1 MKAGKV
7 IRNVL
12 LGLVGG
18 LVVLLV
24 ALQVALNE
32 KVLTR
37 IVNRVGSD
45 YVDGDLVFSR
55 VKAHVLRSFPHL
67 EVTIDSCALTYP
79 HDKFASYDSLNTS
92 SRRFSLVGAGRGETV
107 DTLASFRRLSLALNY
122 MSFIKGREIDIPR
135 VELERPR
142 IFAHYY
148 DSTAANWDI
157 LPIGSSEEEPETEDS
172 LQKPLPAI
180 SLHKIALTDRPF
192 IVFTDPVDTLH
203 ALLTMRRMALDG
215 KVHTRKL
222 DEIRGRFEMDTLF
235 VSGRLPSDTLAL
247 ALDHLGVE
255 GKGREFSL
263 TARAKAFLATNA
275 FGRMRIPIGVDAE
288 GELPEREDQALEV
301 RLDRLGLDVSALHLD
316 GNGDIVLHPER
327 KSILA
332 DVTVD
337 RAPLGELIREF
348 DRNLPALKKIK
359 TDAVLSLDAHVEGD
373 YGEGRFPAINAHL
386 SVPPSRLDYE
396 GIPRLGRLEV
406 EADAVTDSDMR
417 LDVRLSRFL
426 CDIVGA
432 RADLTASAEDLL
444 GEDPLFALDGKV
456 RARIDSLT
464 HAFTRERGI
473 SGTGALKANLHGNAR
488 LSQLDMVHIGN
499 ADIHCDMTAD
509 ELRLDDAPDSALAYI
524 RKADIT
530 LETTGNTFDKNIRR
544 GARVLRLKA
553 KMDTLS
559 LNWKE
564 DIYARGGD
572 ILLLA
577 QNSADILKGGKQLTP
592 LMGLVKFDRL
602 GLRDMDGLALFLKGN
617 KETFRITPATKERP
631 TPRLS
636 LTSDSERIFVRQKGN
651 AYALRNFK
659 FDAAASRRQA
669 RVRNSER
676 RARLLDS
683 LQRVYPGVPRDSL
696 FSHLRSRSRKADD
709 FADKDIQIS
718 LSKALTQYYRD
729 WEFEGNLNLASAR
742 LMLPSLPL
750 KTYVKDARGS
760 FSNDRVDLKNITLNA
775 GASDLSAEASLSGLR
790 RAIFRRGVLNLDAKV
805 TSDYL
810 DANELMRAYA
820 YYSTWEPPKE
830 STEITEQEAERSS
843 DSAELPDS
851 TSSRL
856 LVLPSNLNANL
867 ILEASGIK
875 YDSLQVSWA
884 AADIAMRDR
893 TLQITNA
900 LAASNMGDI
909 YFEGFYST
917 RNRQDLKAGFDLNLV
932 DITAEKVI
940 TLFPAVDTIMPMLKS
955 FAGDLD
961 CELAATADVDTAM
974 NVVLPTVDG
983 IMKISG
989 KDLSL
994 SGDSQ
999 EFKKIAKYLLFR
1011 NKNEARIDKMSV
1023 TGMIRDNVLE
1033 VFPFVLDVDRYL
1045 LAASGIQHLDSSF
1058 DYHISVIRS
1067 PLLLR
1072 FGINA
1077 WGPDFHHVKIG
1088 LAKARY
1094 KSANVPV
1101 FTKQLDTVQYSL
1113 LSSIHNIFEIGVE
1126 KAIAENR
1133 QQQVLEDRINAVNLH
1148 GEVVDTAGVTE
1159 SVLDTLRSSDDFTG
1173 DIQERVASK
1182 REQLRREVL
1191 ELTEK
1196 AAGELEKKDE

>member
-1 MKAGKV
+1 MKGRKV
-7 IRNVL
+7 IRNGL
-12 LGLVGG
+12 LGLLG
-18 LVVLLV
+18 LIAVILV
-24 ALQVALNE
+24 ALQVVLNE

-37 IVNRVGSD
+37 IVNRVGNE

-55 VKAHVLRSFPHL
+55 VKANVLKSFPYL
-67 EVTIDSCALTYP
+67 DVRIDSCALTYP
-79 HDKFASYDSLNTS
+79 HDKFAAYDSLDTS
-92 SRRFSLVGAGRGETV
+92 SRRFSLVKAGRGESV
-107 DTLASFRRLSLALNY
+107 DTLASFRRLEVALNY
-122 MSFIKGREIDIPR
+122 MNLVKGGEINIRR

-148 DSTAANWDI
+148 DSTAANWNI
-157 LPIGSSEEEPETEDS
+157 LPIGSDEEEEQPEDS
-172 LQKPLPAI
+172 VRKPLPAI
-180 SLHKIALTDRPF
+180 SVHRIALTDRPF
-192 IVFTDPVDTLH
+192 IVFTDPADTIH
-203 ALLTMRRMALDG
+203 ALVTMRRMVLDG
-215 KVHTRKL
+215 KVHTREW
-222 DEIRGRFEMDTLF
+222 DEIRGRFEVDTLF
-235 VSGRLPSDTLAL
+235 VSGRLPSDTLSL
-247 ALDHLGVE
+247 GLDRLELE
-255 GKGREFSL
+255 GKDRAFSL
-263 TARAKAFLATNA
+263 SARAKAFLATHA
-275 FGRMRIPIGVDAE
+275 FGRMRIPIGLDAE
-288 GELPEREDQALEV
+288 GELPEREDGSLEV

-316 GNGDIVLHPER
+316 GNGDVVLHPDR

-337 RAPLGELIREF
+337 RAPLGDLIREY
-348 DRNLPALKKIK
+348 DRNLPVLRKVK

-373 YGEGRFPAINAHL
+373 YAEGRYPSVNAHL

-396 GIPRLGRLEV
+396 GIPRLGRLEL
-406 EADAVTDSDMR
+406 EADAKTDSDMR
-417 LDVRLSRFL
+417 LDVRLSKFL
-426 CDIVGA
+426 FDFVGA
-432 RADLTASAEDLL
+432 RADLVASAEDLL
-444 GEDPLFALDGKV
+444 GDDPLFSLDGKV

-464 HAFTRERGI
+464 RAFTSERGI
-473 SGTGALKANLHGNAR
+473 SGTGALKADLHGTAR
-488 LSQLDMVHIGN
+488 LSDLDMVHIGN

-509 ELRLDDAPDSALAYI
+509 DLRIDDAPDSLQAYI
-524 RKADIT
+524 RKADIA
-530 LETTGNTFDKNIRR
+530 LETTGNTLDKNIRR

-553 KMDTLS
+553 AMDTLDVT
-559 LNWKE
+559 WKD
-564 DIYARGGD
+564 DIFARGGD

-577 QNSADILKGGKQLTP
+577 QNSADILKGGKKLTP
-592 LMGLVKFDRL
+592 LMGLLKFDRL
-602 GLRDMDGLALFLKGN
+602 GLRDSDGLAVFLRSN

-636 LTSDSERIFVRQKGN
+636 LTSDSERLFVRQSGN

-659 FDAAASRRQA
+659 FDAAASRRVPRKRNGA
-669 RVRNSER
+669 RRTH
-676 RARLLDS
+676 LLDS

-696 FSHLRSRSRKADD
+696 FSYLRSRRQTDD

-718 LSKALTQYYRD
+718 LSKALRQYYRD
-729 WEFEGNLNLASAR
+729 WEFDGNLDLASAR
-742 LMLPSLPL
+742 IMLPSLPI

-760 FSNDRVDLKNITLNA
+760 FNNDRIDLKNVTLNA

-790 RAIFRRGVLNLDAKV
+790 RAIFRRGILNLDAKV

-830 STEITEQEAERSS
+830 NRETSEEEAERMS

-851 TSSRL
+851 TGSRL
-856 LVLPSNLNANL
+856 IVLPSNLNVNL

-875 YDSLQVSWA
+875 YDSLQVNWA

-893 TLQITNA
+893 TLQVTNA

-974 NVVLPTVDG
+974 NVILPTVDG

-994 SGDSQ
+994 SGDSK

-1011 NKNEARIDKMSV
+1011 NKKEARIDKMSV
-1023 TGMIRDNVLE
+1023 TGMIRDNTLE

-1067 PLLLR
+1067 PLLLK

-1077 WGPDFHHVKIG
+1077 WGPDFSHVKIG
-1088 LAKARY
+1088 LGKARY
-1094 KSANVPV
+1094 KNANVPV
-1101 FTKQLDTVQYSL
+1101 FTKQLETVQYSL
-1113 LSSIHNIFEIGVE
+1113 LSSIHNIFDIGVE

-1133 QQQVLEDRINAVNLH
+1133 EQQVLESRAN
-1148 GEVVDTAGVTE
+1148 EVSVHRAPTDTAGATE
-1159 SVLDTLRSSDDFTG
+1159 AVLDTLQNSEDFTG

-1182 REQLRREVL
+1182 REQLRKEVL
-1191 ELTEK
+1191 ELSEK